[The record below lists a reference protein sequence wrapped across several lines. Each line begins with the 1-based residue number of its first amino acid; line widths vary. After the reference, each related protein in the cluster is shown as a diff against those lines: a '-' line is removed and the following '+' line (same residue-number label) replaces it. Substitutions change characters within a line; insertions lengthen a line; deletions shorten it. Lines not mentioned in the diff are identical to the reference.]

1 MSRECHR
8 APRTTRV
15 TNNILLPRKT
25 LGRKEIPHQHGQRV
39 LLNSQIHISTIIAA
53 ITSNKIISSRKNQQ
67 ILNSK
72 IITLFK
78 IIRAPRAPMR
88 QMIKTRINLTWHRLQ
103 INPKVRNNSKATN
116 NQIHWVFKMTEV
128 RMMGRRTKRR
138 EIERRVN

>member
-39 LLNSQIHISTIIAA
+39 LLNSQIHISTTIIAA
-53 ITSNKIISSRKNQQ
+53 VIASNKIISSRKNQQ

-72 IITLFK
+72 IITLFR
-78 IIRAPRAPMR
+78 IIRALRAPMR
-88 QMIKTRINLTWHRLQ
+88 QMIKTRINLT
-103 INPKVRNNSKATN
+103 
-116 NQIHWVFKMTEV
+116 
-128 RMMGRRTKRR
+128 
-138 EIERRVN
+138 